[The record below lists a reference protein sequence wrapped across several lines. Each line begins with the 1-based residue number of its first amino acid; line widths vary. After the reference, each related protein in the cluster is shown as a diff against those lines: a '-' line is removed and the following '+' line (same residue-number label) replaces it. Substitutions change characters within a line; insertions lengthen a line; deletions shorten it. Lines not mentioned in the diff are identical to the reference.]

1 MAFASSDELENAA
14 IREMLRNEGRSIYD
28 GLNVGGS
35 TTIDIDLGD
44 ILSMSALDLAGD
56 VFGGTAGTAGAKVAE
71 VLIQPAV
78 FMVKQMAP
86 YIQAT
91 MLMATYFLLP
101 WVLLVGNYSWS
112 TIKTATIT
120 IFAIKFWTTIWAV
133 TDFLDSNLQQ
143 VILGARDS
151 NFIHEMLSHQN
162 WMLDSII
169 DLLVLAL
176 YMALPYYF
184 LSILGWGGERG
195 ASAASSASTAAG
207 NEAKGAGNQGT
218 EMAKNAVTK

>member
-1 MAFASSDELENAA
+1 
-14 IREMLRNEGRSIYD
+14 
-28 GLNVGGS
+28 
-35 TTIDIDLGD
+35 
-44 ILSMSALDLAGD
+44 
-56 VFGGTAGTAGAKVAE
+56 
-71 VLIQPAV
+71 
-78 FMVKQMAP
+78 
-86 YIQAT
+86 
-91 MLMATYFLLP
+91 
-101 WVLLVGNYSWS
+101 
-112 TIKTATIT
+112 
-120 IFAIKFWTTIWAV
+120 
-133 TDFLDSNLQQ
+133 
-143 VILGARDS
+143 
-151 NFIHEMLSHQN
+151 MLSHQN